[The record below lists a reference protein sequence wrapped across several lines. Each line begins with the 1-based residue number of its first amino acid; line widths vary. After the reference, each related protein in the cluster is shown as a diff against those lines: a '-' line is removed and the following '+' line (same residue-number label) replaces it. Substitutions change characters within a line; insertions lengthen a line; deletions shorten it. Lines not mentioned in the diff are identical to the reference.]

1 MADAGTCVVLPVDR
15 EEVRSPDR
23 GVTADHHGVW
33 PREAHGHC
41 GVPEVQA
48 WPGAR
53 ARQRARRL
61 DAGRQRRQPLKL
73 RGSPHRRRSFQ
84 GPVHVTS
91 GIIEDVTV
99 GLEQLAR
106 TAYEAHR
113 GANPDA
119 IPPWEDSSEQEQQA
133 WKAAV
138 SAVAGQTGVTLADA
152 VPAQS
157 LVLQAGDQQHTFLTS
172 FTAGRQGT
180 LVISDD
186 FASTHHARFR
196 AAHGLWYVEDLGS
209 KNGTWLNGRRIHAA
223 QRLKKGDKLKIGH
236 TVVTVVT
243 T

>member
-1 MADAGTCVVLPVDR
+1 MP
-15 EEVRSPDR
+15 
-23 GVTADHHGVW
+23 GVSWRPSSA
-33 PREAHGHC
+33 
-41 GVPEVQA
+41 
-48 WPGAR
+48 
-53 ARQRARRL
+53 
-61 DAGRQRRQPLKL
+61 
-73 RGSPHRRRSFQ
+73 
-84 GPVHVTS
+84 S
-91 GIIEDVTV
+91 GIIEDVTSV
-99 GLEQLAR
+99 GLEHLAR

-113 GANPDA
+113 GAHPGSL
-119 IPPWEDSSEQEQQA
+119 PPWEDSTEQEQQA

-157 LVLQAGDQQHTFLTS
+157 LLLQAGEEQHTFRTS

-223 QRLKKGDKLKIGH
+223 QLLKKGDKIKIGH
-236 TVVTVVT
+236 TVVTVLT